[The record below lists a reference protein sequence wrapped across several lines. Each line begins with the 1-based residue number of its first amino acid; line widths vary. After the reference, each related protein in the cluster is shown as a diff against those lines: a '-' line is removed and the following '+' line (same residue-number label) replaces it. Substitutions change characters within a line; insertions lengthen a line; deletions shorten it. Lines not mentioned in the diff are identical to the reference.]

1 MYRPHG
7 CIRNTSHWG
16 GNASLNRDERPDLY
30 SQPNR
35 GLSQLLSLLGNHATV
50 EYNKKETIVGNKKQ
64 SKEQFIN
71 KENQAYTV
79 KITTILK
86 IMLIAILIGLS
97 FVGGWNQRSAFENEV
112 RSEVRH
118 QMSVIETANKLK
130 D

>member
-1 MYRPHG
+1 M
-7 CIRNTSHWG
+7 
-16 GNASLNRDERPDLY
+16 
-30 SQPNR
+30 
-35 GLSQLLSLLGNHATV
+35 
-50 EYNKKETIVGNKKQ
+50 GNKKQ